1 MHSKGFILKK
11 TSPLKEFNTD
21 KNTFI
26 CCNIRGRESEN
37 GSSKTL
43 CNVCPPLF
51 KQIQANGFQV
61 FLFWPSLIGKA
72 NKFIFSKMLNFFSV
86 LLLGFFHLKG
96 RPCNFI
102 VSSSCYIHK
111 Q

>member
-51 KQIQANGFQV
+51 KQIQANGFWV

-72 NKFIFSKMLNFFSV
+72 NFFQNVELFFCASV
-86 LLLGFFHLKG
+86 SFFFHLKG